1 MTYSFSRRAG
11 VSLLFP
17 ALTLILVFMG
27 IPFYYLA
34 RYSLQDTNFVIT
46 KYVGLGN
53 YREILNEA
61 NIRVLVNTFLYVVA
75 FAVMGT
81 FIPLVITCLCYDMP
95 RKWRAFVRFLYYIP
109 VISAGLIIGLAWSWI
124 LKPQGMIN
132 GLAMMLGLP
141 AQTWLNHRFTSIGV
155 VSVVVATGVIGGLLI
170 IYMAAADGIP
180 RDLLE
185 MAKMDGANHFK
196 TVWRIVIPMM
206 KNTILFISTIT
217 IIGAMGIWEI
227 IYSMRPPMSAHN
239 LMYDVYQTGFEFGH
253 YGLAMAKTVVLVS
266 IIIGIS
272 FIKRRIERRSE

>member
-11 VSLLFP
+11 VTLLFP
-17 ALTLILVFMG
+17 ALTLILIFMA

-61 NIRVLVNTFLYVVA
+61 NIRVLANTMIYTVIVA
-75 FAVMGT
+75 GITVFV
-81 FIPLVITCLCYDMP
+81 PLAITCLCYDKP

-109 VISAGLIIGLAWSWI
+109 VISAGLIIGLAYSWM

-132 GLAMMLGLP
+132 GLAIMLGLP
-141 AQTWLNHRFTSIGV
+141 TQAWLNHRFTAMGV
-155 VSVVVATGVIGGLLI
+155 VSVIVSTGTIGGTLI

-185 MAKMDGANHFK
+185 MAKMDGANHVK
-196 TVWRIVIPMM
+196 TVWRIIIPMM
-206 KNTILFISTIT
+206 KNTILFISTVSV
-217 IIGAMGIWEI
+217 IGSMGIWEV
-227 IYSMRPPMSAHN
+227 IYSMRPVMSAHN

-272 FIKRRIERRSE
+272 FIKRRIERRGE